1 MSNKLKENQLLAI
14 PLVAQGVSGRE
25 IAKQLTVTE
34 ETVSRWKQL
43 PEFQAR
49 VNSILME
56 CREDT
61 QQQLRHV
68 ISLSLTIIQEE
79 LQNTNSST
87 RISLALK
94 LVHSMKLTGIL
105 HEEIGSN
112 NAKIIA
118 KRKED
123 EDFKDLFLSG

>member
-1 MSNKLKENQLLAI
+1 MSTKFKENQLLAI
-14 PLVAQGVSGRE
+14 PLVAQGVNGRE
-25 IAKQLTVTE
+25 IAKQLSVAE
-34 ETVSRWKQL
+34 ETVSRWRQL

-79 LQNTNSST
+79 LQNTNSSI
-87 RISLALK
+87 RVSLALK

-105 HEEIGSN
+105 YEEIGSN
-112 NAKIIA
+112 DAKFIA
-118 KRKED
+118 KRKGD
-123 EDFKDLFLSG
+123 EDFKNLFL

>member
-1 MSNKLKENQLLAI
+1 MSTKLKENQLLAI
-14 PLVAQGVSGRE
+14 PLVVQGVSGRE
-25 IAKQLTVTE
+25 IAKQLSVAE
-34 ETVSRWKQL
+34 ETVSRWRQF
-43 PEFQAR
+43 PEFQAG

-79 LQNTNSST
+79 LQNTHSPM
-87 RISLALK
+87 RASLALK
-94 LVHSMKLTGIL
+94 LVQSMKLTGL
-105 HEEIGSN
+105 LYEEIGSN
-112 NAKIIA
+112 DAKIIA

-123 EDFKDLFLSG
+123 KEFKDLFL

>member
-1 MSNKLKENQLLAI
+1 MSAKLNENQLLATH
-14 PLVAQGVSGRE
+14 LVAIGKSGKQ
-25 IAKQLTVTE
+25 IAGELSVAE
-34 ETVSRWKQL
+34 ETISRWKKL
-43 PEFQAR
+43 PEFQAG

-68 ISLSLTIIQEE
+68 IGLSLTIIQEE

-87 RISLALK
+87 RVSLALK
-94 LVHSMKLTGIL
+94 LVHSMKLTGL
-105 HEEIGSN
+105 LYEEIGSN
-112 NAKIIA
+112 DAKIIA

-123 EDFKDLFLSG
+123 KDFKDLFLL

>member
-1 MSNKLKENQLLAI
+1 MSTKLKENQLLAI
-14 PLVAQGVSGRE
+14 PLVVQGVSGKE
-25 IAKQLTVTE
+25 IAKQLSVAE
-34 ETVSRWKQL
+34 ETVSRWRQL

-61 QQQLRHV
+61 QQQLRH
-68 ISLSLTIIQEE
+68 IIGLLLSIIQEE

-87 RISLALK
+87 IVSLALK
-94 LVHSMKLTGIL
+94 LVHSMKLTGL
-105 HEEIGSN
+105 LSEEIGSN
-112 NAKIIA
+112 DAKIIA

-123 EDFKDLFLSG
+123 KDFKDLFL

>member
-1 MSNKLKENQLLAI
+1 MSTKLKEKQLLAI

-43 PEFQAR
+43 PEFQAG

-87 RISLALK
+87 RVSLALK
-94 LVHSMKLTGIL
+94 LVNSMKLTGL
-105 HEEIGSN
+105 LYEEIGSN
-112 NAKIIA
+112 NAKIIE
-118 KRKED
+118 KRKGD
-123 EDFKDLFLSG
+123 EDFKDLFL

>member
-1 MSNKLKENQLLAI
+1 MSTKLKENQLLAI
-14 PLVAQGVSGRE
+14 PLVAQGVSGKE
-25 IAKQLTVTE
+25 IAEQLSVAK

-61 QQQLRHV
+61 QQQLRYV
-68 ISLSLTIIQEE
+68 IGLSLSIIQEE
-79 LQNTNSST
+79 LQNINSST
-87 RISLALK
+87 RVGLALK
-94 LVHSMKLTGIL
+94 LVNSMKLTGL
-105 HEEIGSN
+105 LYEEIGSN
-112 NAKIIA
+112 DAKIIE

-123 EDFKDLFLSG
+123 KDFKDLFL

>member
-1 MSNKLKENQLLAI
+1 MSTKLKENQLLAI
-14 PLVAQGVSGRE
+14 SLVAQGVSGRE
-25 IAKQLTVTE
+25 IAKQLSVAE
-34 ETVSRWKQL
+34 ETVSRWRQF
-43 PEFQAR
+43 PEFQAG

-68 ISLSLTIIQEE
+68 IGLSLSIIQKE

-87 RISLALK
+87 RVGLALK
-94 LVHSMKLTGIL
+94 LVHSMKLTGLL

-112 NAKIIA
+112 NTKIIA

-123 EDFKDLFLSG
+123 KDFKDLFL

>member
-1 MSNKLKENQLLAI
+1 MSTKLKENQLLAI
-14 PLVAQGVSGRE
+14 PLVAQGVSGKE
-25 IAKQLTVTE
+25 IAKQLSVAE

-87 RISLALK
+87 RVSLALK
-94 LVHSMKLTGIL
+94 LVNSMKLTGL
-105 HEEIGSN
+105 LYEEIGSN
-112 NAKIIA
+112 NAKIIE
-118 KRKED
+118 KRKGD
-123 EDFKDLFLSG
+123 EDFKDLFL

>member
-1 MSNKLKENQLLAI
+1 MSAKLNENQLLATH
-14 PLVAQGVSGRE
+14 LVAIGKSGKQ
-25 IAKQLTVTE
+25 IAGELSVAE
-34 ETVSRWKQL
+34 ETISRWKKL
-43 PEFQAR
+43 PEFQAG

-68 ISLSLTIIQEE
+68 IGLSLTIIQEE

-87 RISLALK
+87 RASLALK
-94 LVHSMKLTGIL
+94 LVHSMKLTGL
-105 HEEIGSN
+105 LYEEIGSN

-123 EDFKDLFLSG
+123 EDFKDLFL

>member
-1 MSNKLKENQLLAI
+1 MSGKK
-14 PLVAQGVSGRE
+14 
-25 IAKQLTVTE
+25 IAKQLSVVE
-34 ETVSRWKQL
+34 ETVSRWKQF
-43 PEFQAR
+43 PDFQAR

-68 ISLSLTIIQEE
+68 IGLSLTIIQEE
-79 LQNTNSST
+79 LQNTNSSM
-87 RISLALK
+87 RIGLALK
-94 LVHSMKLTGIL
+94 LVNSMKLANLL

-112 NAKIIA
+112 DAKIIA

-123 EDFKDLFLSG
+123 KDFKDLFL

>member
-1 MSNKLKENQLLAI
+1 MSTKLKENQLLAI
-14 PLVAQGVSGRE
+14 PLVVLGVSGKK
-25 IAKQLTVTE
+25 IAEQLSVAE
-34 ETVSRWKQL
+34 ETVSRWRQL

-87 RISLALK
+87 RVSLALK
-94 LVHSMKLTGIL
+94 LVHSMKLTSL
-105 HEEIGSN
+105 LYEEIGSKD
-112 NAKIIA
+112 AKIIA

-123 EDFKDLFLSG
+123 EDFKDLFL

>member
-1 MSNKLKENQLLAI
+1 MSTKLKENQLLAI
-14 PLVAQGVSGRE
+14 PLVVQGVSGRE
-25 IAKQLTVTE
+25 IAKQLSVAE

-68 ISLSLTIIQEE
+68 IGLSLTIIQEE
-79 LQNTNSST
+79 LQNTNSSM
-87 RISLALK
+87 RVNLALK
-94 LVHSMKLTGIL
+94 LVQTMKLTNIL
-105 HEEIGSN
+105 HEEIGSTN
-112 NAKIIA
+112 VNIVQ
-118 KRKED
+118 KRIEDKEFA
-123 EDFKDLFLSG
+123 EKFI